1 VSAAL
6 AFGKMVQFFSVHCHQ
21 LPLLPRLHG
30 VCAGFESGTWRVDQ
44 LSRYIMEWLPEFSLS
59 YTERKS
65 INDTNSVAQIRKAAQ
80 VVYDTDKYEK
90 RGEFGELLLHALMRE
105 VIGTEPAISKIFF
118 KDAVNSTVKGFDAV
132 HVLKTPKGLE
142 LWIGEVKFYK
152 SISKAIADVVPELE
166 AHFKDDYLR
175 KEFILITSKLDPG
188 WSCTNELADLL
199 HRNRSLDE
207 IVSSIVVPVL
217 LTYDSATT
225 KGFTEA
231 SKAYKAA
238 LEAELQDH
246 HKKFMAKNSVSN
258 VRIELFLF
266 PMASKVELL
275 KLLNK
280 RLQAA
285 RDL

>member
-1 VSAAL
+1 
-6 AFGKMVQFFSVHCHQ
+6 MVQFFSVHCHQ
-21 LPLLPRLHG
+21 LQLEPRLHG
-30 VCAGFESGTWRVDQ
+30 ICAGFESGTWRAEQ
-44 LSRYIMEWLPEFSLS
+44 LSRYLMEWLPEFSLS

-65 INDTNSVAQIRKAAQ
+65 INDTNSVAQVRKAAQ
-80 VVYDTDKYEK
+80 VVYDTDKYDK
-90 RGEFGELLLHALMRE
+90 RGEFGELLLHALIRE
-105 VIGTEPAISKIFF
+105 AIGTEPAISKIFF

-132 HVLKTPKGLE
+132 HVLDTPKGLE

-152 SISKAIADVVPELE
+152 SIAKAIADVIPELE

-175 KEFILITSKLDPG
+175 KEFILITGKLDPN
-188 WSCTNELADLL
+188 WSGTSRVTELL

-207 IVSSIVVPVL
+207 VVTSIVVPVL

-231 SKAYKAA
+231 SAAYRAA
-238 LEAELQDH
+238 LEAELQDNH
-246 HKKFMAKNSVSN
+246 RKFVAKNTVKK

-266 PMASKVELL
+266 PMADKKDLL
-275 KLLNK
+275 VRLNK

-285 RDL
+285 REL

>member
-1 VSAAL
+1 
-6 AFGKMVQFFSVHCHQ
+6 
-21 LPLLPRLHG
+21 
-30 VCAGFESGTWRVDQ
+30 
-44 LSRYIMEWLPEFSLS
+44 MEWLPEFSLS

-118 KDAVNSTVKGFDAV
+118 KDAVNATVKGFDAV
-132 HVLKTPKGLE
+132 HVLNTPTGLE
-142 LWIGEVKFYK
+142 LWIGEVKFYQ

-166 AHFKDDYLR
+166 AHFNDDYLR
-175 KEFILITSKLDPG
+175 KEFVLITGKLDPE
-188 WSCTNELADLL
+188 WSSTNALASLL
-199 HRNRSLDE
+199 HRNRSLDD

-225 KGFTEA
+225 KGYTEA
-231 SKAYKAA
+231 SMAYKAA
-238 LEAELQDH
+238 LEAELQAH
-246 HKKFMAKNSVSN
+246 HKKFVTKNSVKK

-266 PMASKVELL
+266 PMASKLDLL
-275 KLLNK
+275 KLMNK